1 MLYLVLVVYRVCRKG
16 VLGVHYSRSNY
27 RSTIH
32 CTLRSTPVAPVKC
45 NMQRMT
51 WYWILYHCS
60 RIYLSYKYWVW
71 VGPGLNLWSTSVLGG
86 SWAQSVEHVGSGW
99 VMGCVKSTIPVSG
112 MHACPRYEVRVH
124 DGPGGFATGSQATQ
138 VTTTQVLVGLLRAP
152 GYAMYWCTA
161 WCMPGSSTMPMVR
174 FVTTAPVVVQYSRS
188 TVLDM
193 HQICICW

>member
-138 VTTTQVLVGLLRAP
+138 VTTTQVLVLVGLLWAR
-152 GYAMYWCTA
+152 GMQCRLKHCLEYDWY
-161 WCMPGSSTMPMVR
+161 STIMVR
-174 FVTTAPVVVQYSRS
+174 FVTTAPVVCHS

-193 HQICICW
+193 HQICICR